1 MTSHTGHPPEPL
13 PDLDEALKV
22 AAAARPGLSR
32 LPIVPV
38 SDLSVGRSE
47 LVNAGRLEEEEE
59 DPNVGFYHSY
69 EITGAVNGPGLR
81 FTLFVN
87 GCPLRCQFC
96 QNPDTWMMRNGRRVT
111 ADRMMAEVAKYE
123 RVLKVAHGGLTIT
136 GGEPMLQIKFTGE
149 VFRRAKHDLGLH
161 TCLDTSGYLGDR
173 ASEEYLDDLDLV
185 LLDIKS
191 WDPATFRLVTSVDVG
206 PTLRFARRLSDRGN
220 HMWIRFVLVPGLT
233 DAVENVQGIAD
244 FVATLQGVDRVEVL
258 PFHQFGVPKWDEL
271 GVPYQLRE
279 VRSPEPELVTRVEE
293 QFRSRGLNVV

>member
-1 MTSHTGHPPEPL
+1 
-13 PDLDEALKV
+13 
-22 AAAARPGLSR
+22 
-32 LPIVPV
+32 
-38 SDLSVGRSE
+38 
-47 LVNAGRLEEEEE
+47 
-59 DPNVGFYHSY
+59 
-69 EITGAVNGPGLR
+69 
-81 FTLFVN
+81 
-87 GCPLRCQFC
+87 
-96 QNPDTWMMRNGRRVT
+96 
-111 ADRMMAEVAKYE
+111 
-123 RVLKVAHGGLTIT
+123 
-136 GGEPMLQIKFTGE
+136 MLQIKFTGE

-191 WDPATFRLVTSVDVG
+191 WDPATFRLVTSVDAG

-279 VRSPEPELVTRVEE
+279 VRSPGPELVTRVEE

>member
-1 MTSHTGHPPEPL
+1 VTSHTERPEPSFN
-13 PDLDEALKV
+13 EALKA
-22 AAAARPGLSR
+22 AAAARPGLRR

-38 SDLSVGRSE
+38 SDLSVSRSA
-47 LVNAGRLEEEEE
+47 LVDAGRLEEEDD

-69 EITGAVNGPGLR
+69 EIAGAVNGPGLR
-81 FTLFVN
+81 FTLWVD
-87 GCPLRCQFC
+87 GCPLRCQYC
-96 QNPDTWMMRNGRRVT
+96 HNPDTWMMRDGRRVT
-111 ADRMMAEVAKYE
+111 ADRMMAEIGKYT

-149 VFRRAKHDLGLH
+149 IFRRAKRDLGLH

-173 ASEEYLDDLDLV
+173 ASEQYLDDVDLV

-191 WDPATFRLVTSVDVG
+191 LDPATFRLVTSVDVG

-233 DAVENVQGIAD
+233 DAVENVDGIAD
-244 FVATLQGVDRVEVL
+244 FVSTLQGVDRVEVL
-258 PFHQFGVPKWDEL
+258 PFHQVGVPKWEAL
-271 GVPYQLRE
+271 GVPYQLRD
-279 VRSPEPELVTRVEE
+279 VRPPEPELVTHVEE